1 MGTPKDAETDAF
13 ARRLRE
19 IRDGSGRSYGA
30 LARRVGVSGSTLHR
44 YCSGATVPVEF
55 APIERLARLCGCEAD
70 DLIALHRLWVRADI
84 ERRRRQEA
92 GAGAGVGAG
101 AEAGAAAG
109 AEAGAAGADDVDDA
123 RDVEAADPAEP
134 AEVDGEAGPGAGAD
148 VLAVGPPAPARR
160 RLVRRTG
167 YSAAVGAA
175 VLALVLLVAFDR
187 SPLSVAD
194 RQRASE
200 RPPAER
206 TTGAP
211 PPSGGG
217 ATVGGS
223 PSPSASGTASASSG
237 APRSGRPRPT
247 GSPRPGATNSGKAS
261 GTGTAK
267 GSGGGGGDSGG
278 TPFTWSTNRYVW
290 EGGCGHAFLVNR
302 SPAAVPPPP
311 TESDAEPWARSVGAV
326 DAGES
331 SVRVTVQGKS
341 DTAVVLQ
348 ALHVRIAAKRAPL
361 PYNAYNMS
369 PGCGGSITPRLFDVD
384 LDSSRPIA
392 RSKAGNDAGEPI
404 PAVSFPYKVSA
415 TDPEIL
421 LATGRTV
428 TCDCEW
434 YLELEWSS
442 GARSG
447 TVRIDDRGKP
457 FRTSG
462 LRGRPAYDYDTG
474 THRWI
479 PAEST
484 LTTDQAEE
492 ADPAKATAEAT
503 GPADTP

>member
-1 MGTPKDAETDAF
+1 MSTPKDAETDAF

-44 YCSGATVPVEF
+44 YCSGSTVPVEF
-55 APIERLARLCGCEAD
+55 APVERLARLCGCEGD

-84 ERRRRQEA
+84 ERRKRQEA
-92 GAGAGVGAG
+92 GAGGTAGVG
-101 AEAGAAAG
+101 EAAG
-109 AEAGAAGADDVDDA
+109 A
-123 RDVEAADPAEP
+123 
-134 AEVDGEAGPGAGAD
+134 GAGAGTETETD
-148 VLAVGPPAPARR
+148 AEVVAGTGSDVGPGLSPLTDAPPLARR
-160 RLVRRTG
+160 RLLLRRTG
-167 YSAAVGAA
+167 YSAALAAA
-175 VLALVLLVAFDR
+175 VLGLVLLLAFDR
-187 SPLSVAD
+187 SPLSTAD
-194 RQRASE
+194 RQRPSGT
-200 RPPAER
+200 PAGGR
-206 TTGAP
+206 TAGAP
-211 PPSGGG
+211 LSAGGG
-217 ATVGGS
+217 VTSGTS
-223 PSPSASGTASASSG
+223 PSPGPSASARATATAPTG
-237 APRSGRPRPT
+237 APRSGDPRQRTNPRPRTTVGKKP
-247 GSPRPGATNSGKAS
+247 SGPPADVKGG
-261 GTGTAK
+261 GT
-267 GSGGGGGDSGG
+267 SGGASSG

-302 SPAAVPPPP
+302 APSAVPPPP

-348 ALHVRIAAKRAPL
+348 ALHVRIAAKRTPL
-361 PYNAYNMS
+361 PYNAYSMS
-369 PGCGGSITPRLFDVD
+369 PGCGGSLTPRLFDID
-384 LDSSRPIA
+384 LDASRPVA

-415 TDPEIL
+415 TDPEVL

-447 TVRIDDRGKP
+447 TVRIDDQGKP
-457 FRTSG
+457 FRTSS

-474 THRWI
+474 SHRWI

-484 LTTDQAEE
+484 LT
-492 ADPAKATAEAT
+492 ADPAEITD
-503 GPADTP
+503 PPQDSP